1 MIKLIR
7 PFARSLIPSLLL
19 LLALLAACAHD
30 QGAVIGTRTAT
41 QIVLPSAG
49 REQDRISDGAI
60 LADRRFLADLE
71 KRLASL
77 NANGVAARDYHL
89 SKASAWLDFATEEY
103 SDNDRGGTVEGALEQ
118 SVLLIRGLESRSPR
132 LPMDTVIIKGSR
144 RIRDDLW
151 QRAEQFKQHAEFA
164 CVAHRIARL
173 EVQLVWAGHE
183 EIEGGWRH
191 AKPYIEIAEEMANQ
205 IDVSFDAC
213 STARARLAEPTAETL
228 AARSESVQPLT
239 LPNPA
244 PTPSSPP
251 TPTLTPSATPP
262 LLTPTRIT
270 LAADTLFRFQG
281 AARDDI
287 QAPALQELE
296 ALVRRL
302 KGMGAIHRILITG
315 HSDRL
320 GDAAYNLKLSQARAD
335 TLRMLLIDRG
345 VKAEQVQA
353 AGAGESEPLVTCSGD
368 RAHAVLID
376 CLQANRRVEI
386 RVFATPVPTRTPTID
401 R

>member
-1 MIKLIR
+1 MINLIR
-7 PFARSLIPSLLL
+7 PFARSLIPSMLLL
-19 LLALLAACAHD
+19 IFLASCAHD
-30 QGAVIGTRTAT
+30 QSIVISTSTSTAT
-41 QIVLPSAG
+41 RGVLPSAG
-49 REQDRISDGAI
+49 REQDRISDGVI

-151 QRAEQFKQHAEFA
+151 QRAERSKQHAEFA

-191 AKPYIEIAEEMANQ
+191 AKPYIEIAEDMANQ
-205 IDVSFDAC
+205 IDAAFDVC
-213 STARARLAEPTAETL
+213 PTARARFAEPTVQTL
-228 AARSESVQPLT
+228 AARSESSQPLP
-239 LPNPA
+239 LPTM
-244 PTPSSPP
+244 TPG
-251 TPTLTPSATPP
+251 AFPP
-262 LLTPTRIT
+262 LETPTRIT

-287 QAPALQELE
+287 QAQALQELE
-296 ALVRRL
+296 ALVGRL
-302 KGMGAIHRILITG
+302 KGMGVIHRILITG

-320 GDAAYNLKLSQARAD
+320 GDAAHNLKLSQARAD
-335 TLRMLLIDRG
+335 TLRVLLIDRG

-368 RAHAVLID
+368 RANAVLID

-386 RVFATPVPTRTPTID
+386 RVFATPALTPKSTPKLD